1 MDADNI
7 ARLVYLLLILLA
19 VGGWLLVSIKEDLNK
34 TIQMALVWVL
44 IFLGF
49 FGVYGLW
56 EDISKN
62 FQKDPNFE
70 KVAEN
75 VYLIKKSLNGHFYT
89 SARINDEIIK
99 FLIDTGATRTI
110 LSFEDAQAAKID
122 VVELDFVNPIQT
134 ANGVSYSASH
144 QVENFVWFGNE
155 FQGVTLNVTN
165 GDLFNSLLGM
175 DIISK
180 AKTFLISGDTLQL
193 SFN

>member
-70 KVAEN
+70 
-75 VYLIKKSLNGHFYT
+75 
-89 SARINDEIIK
+89 
-99 FLIDTGATRTI
+99 
-110 LSFEDAQAAKID
+110 
-122 VVELDFVNPIQT
+122 
-134 ANGVSYSASH
+134 
-144 QVENFVWFGNE
+144 
-155 FQGVTLNVTN
+155 
-165 GDLFNSLLGM
+165 NS
-175 DIISK
+175 
-180 AKTFLISGDTLQL
+180 
-193 SFN
+193 